1 MPLVNHSIMSKKVN
15 IVVKTSV
22 TSKYMKILDFI
33 VIERMVLKKFEVVA
47 LVLVEATIVEGVNSI
62 FYIPLGKINYS

>member
-15 IVVKTSV
+15 KVVKTSA

-33 VIERMVLKKFEVVA
+33 IIERMVLKKWEVVA
-47 LVLVEATIVEGVNSI
+47 VVLVEATIVEGVNFI
-62 FYIPLGKINYS
+62 FRRGFNS

>member
-15 IVVKTSV
+15 IVVKTSA

-33 VIERMVLKKFEVVA
+33 VIERMVLKKWEVVA
-47 LVLVEATIVEGVNSI
+47 VVLVEATIVEGVNFI
-62 FYIPLGKINYS
+62 FRRGFNS

>member
-1 MPLVNHSIMSKKVN
+1 MPLVYHSIMSKKVN

-33 VIERMVLKKFEVVA
+33 VTERMVLKSEK
-47 LVLVEATIVEGVNSI
+47 
-62 FYIPLGKINYS
+62 

>member
-1 MPLVNHSIMSKKVN
+1 MSLVNHSIMSKKVN

-33 VIERMVLKKFEVVA
+33 VIERMVLKKWEVVA
-47 LVLVEATIVEGVNSI
+47 VVIVEATIVEGVNFI
-62 FYIPLGKINYS
+62 FRRGFNS

>member
-33 VIERMVLKKFEVVA
+33 VIERMVLKKWEVVA
-47 LVLVEATIVEGVNSI
+47 VVLVEATIVEGVNFI
-62 FYIPLGKINYS
+62 FRRGFNS